1 MTPLQA
7 QCCVLSRLARSVLP
21 WCSSR
26 QNTAVECCNLAGL
39 SGQVSCSA
47 GHVLRSPAA
56 ASAMLAAVQD
66 SYAGKFMELVVVG
79 YIYCCS
85 TEADELRHT
94 WTLTSTPSES

>member
-7 QCCVLSRLARSVLP
+7 QRCVLLRVELSVLP

-47 GHVLRSPAA
+47 GYVLRSPAV
-56 ASAMLAAVQD
+56 ASATLAAVQH
-66 SYAGKFMELVVVG
+66 SNAGKCLELVVVG
-79 YIYCCS
+79 HIYCCS
-85 TEADELRHT
+85 TEAGELRHT